1 MMISKMW
8 AYEKAVHGEGALP
21 LQAGRLASNWQE
33 VGTRRQANYSNLPP
47 RNYRFRVIASNKCG
61 VWEQTQI
68 ARDLQDTLLQICA
81 RYEEHE

>member
-1 MMISKMW
+1 MKRRFT
-8 AYEKAVHGEGALP
+8 EKVLFLCKLEGWD
-21 LQAGRLASNWQE
+21 RNWQE
-33 VGTRRQANYSNLPP
+33 VGTRRQANYNNLPP

-81 RYEEHE
+81 RYEEHA